1 MEYISIVKDFFDSPF
16 FIVTGGITATLS
28 VLGMLYAIA
37 CWVLGIS
44 PSIIRLGYALWQ
56 REIAIFGDEKSLN
69 ELTELLVD
77 SKIFKKKNIIQI
89 RENNISKAKNRTLF
103 LIDWN
108 SMKDKLDEIL
118 GIEKNHQVAVLIYAP
133 TERIPDDIIKR
144 VANKPNTIVVN
155 FKGRLLNDILNSM
168 ITTSYDSK

>member
-1 MEYISIVKDFFDSPF
+1 M
-16 FIVTGGITATLS
+16 
-28 VLGMLYAIA
+28 
-37 CWVLGIS
+37 
-44 PSIIRLGYALWQ
+44 
-56 REIAIFGDEKSLN
+56 
-69 ELTELLVD
+69 VD